1 MIIPL
6 SLYVTIEITKLV
18 QVYLIHNDRQLYDS
32 LHDKSTECRAL
43 NVPEELGQVQYMFCD
58 KTGTLT
64 ENKMVFKRCALL
76 GKDFNHNSYSVGNS
90 ARAVIPPNPEL
101 AEHLNNLDIQVLVE
115 GTESNLSPMC
125 ATMREFFILLAVCN
139 TVVVSKTPK
148 RDTMDARGVIVHDKT
163 AGRRKAGARLSNLFT
178 DFPSQT
184 PTRSTPLSPDQA
196 ATLSSVLLLL
206 LLLLQPPGRPRP
218 LPPGQ

>member
-18 QVYLIHNDRQLYDS
+18 QVYLIHNDRELYDS

-90 ARAVIPPNPEL
+90 ARAVIPANPEL

-163 AGRRKAGARLSNLFT
+163 AGKSLSSAAKLTKT

-184 PTRSTPLSPDQA
+184 PAPSTPPSPGPA
-196 ATLSSVLLLL
+196 ATLRPALLLL
-206 LLLLQPPGRPRP
+206 PLLLLRAPGRPP
-218 LPPGQ
+218 ALPPGQ

>member
-18 QVYLIHNDRQLYDS
+18 QVYLIHNDRELYDS

-90 ARAVIPPNPEL
+90 ARAVIPANPEL

-148 RDTMDARGVIVHDKT
+148 RDTMDARGVIVQDKT
-163 AGRRKAGARLSNLFT
+163 AGRRPPDCHHCQPYLLTFHLRLELCQLHSL
-178 DFPSQT
+178 P
-184 PTRSTPLSPDQA
+184 A
-196 ATLSSVLLLL
+196 
-206 LLLLQPPGRPRP
+206 QP
-218 LPPGQ
+218 QH